1 MERNIS
7 EKKFIIIIFSLIF
20 VFIAVYYFMHQ
31 RTLHKLDEYDAISQ
45 NAVFPG
51 YEATMDIEINRDD
64 SLLVDDLESSDE
76 LIKEKN
82 NE

>member
-20 VFIAVYYFMHQ
+20 IFIAVYYFMHQ
-31 RTLHKLDEYDAISQ
+31 RTLNKLDEYDAISQ

-51 YEATMDIEINRDD
+51 YESTADKENLDNSLQAED
-64 SLLVDDLESSDE
+64 SKAIYELEE
-76 LIKEKN
+76 NKN